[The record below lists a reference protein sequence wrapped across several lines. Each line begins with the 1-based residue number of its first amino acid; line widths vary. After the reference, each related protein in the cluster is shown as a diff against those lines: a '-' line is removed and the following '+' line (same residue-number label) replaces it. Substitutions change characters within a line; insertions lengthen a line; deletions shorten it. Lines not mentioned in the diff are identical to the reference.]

1 MTTKMSSQVIHS
13 LLQIK
18 FYLFLLEITFKY
30 TECAIFLNSEKHNES
45 NCTKK
50 LYVAIKKIK
59 LTLDPCKGGLLRAT
73 FCIQLIVLFKPFNL
87 MYYSLKSDVK

>member
-1 MTTKMSSQVIHS
+1 M
-13 LLQIK
+13 
-18 FYLFLLEITFKY
+18 FYLFLLELEIRMPFKY
-30 TECAIFLNSEKHNES
+30 IGCAIFLNSEKHNES

-50 LYVAIKKIK
+50 KCMLPLKKIK

-73 FCIQLIVLFKPFNL
+73 FYIQFIVLFKPFNM